1 MAKRRYNIGLLV
13 ATITD
18 EFSNRIAIGA
28 MQAAKQMDVN
38 MVIFPGKY
46 VGVQH
51 INEQYEAE
59 YEYQYNALF
68 DMAAQAKLDYL
79 IVAVGTI
86 AYAHNNEYQ
95 KRFLDSLGDTPIL
108 SLASEIEGYD
118 SLQFDNC
125 TGILDAVNYLASHG
139 REHIGMIAGDLN
151 NEAFVQRYEAYRR
164 ALEANGLTFKDGY
177 MTPSRL
183 AYRCYD
189 EAERLLDQNPEID
202 AIVCATDMIAFD
214 VYEVLKRRN
223 LRVGID
229 VAVVGFD
236 DLPADK
242 TMDPPLASVRADAVL
257 LGQKAVQ
264 KAVNHLRGVK
274 DENHYLESQ
283 FIPRRSCFKYVD
295 DSNITEKISCGDYA
309 AMVGLVKDYFAKRFE
324 TASADEQSCELV
336 IGFLAH
342 LQENYVD
349 HPVEE
354 RIVEETVAILNQ
366 ALPLKEDSGINK
378 ILYGIYIWLLRNC
391 HVSNIP
397 YVEMLHRH
405 FRAEKRVE
413 TAESVTRRFRER
425 SHYDNIF
432 IRDALMFGGDLV
444 HNYARI
450 MKKLESVGAVNAFM
464 YTFDEPITHRYSDRF
479 PDELTWCFKSY
490 SYGNKV
496 FSLPG
501 EGQRMTTPEVFG
513 NEYLC
518 QDRQH
523 IFVVADLFSAKMQ
536 YGIALLEP
544 KDETFFSELELVTY
558 QLSSAVR
565 TLHIL
570 KKQEKLLEE
579 LHASNLALDKMSRFD
594 ALTGIY
600 NRTGFYPA
608 AEALI
613 GDPEHRGKPFIVC
626 YADMDNLKSV
636 NDNFGHAEG
645 DFTIKLVAE
654 CLAHVLGNG
663 AVLGRMGGDEFAAIV
678 PKSHDVTIEAL
689 AASKERFIRDFNDSQ
704 EKPYTFGLSMGL
716 YECACENSQELSKA
730 LDQADDLLYIEKRNK
745 KNKALLARR
754 KPVQ

>member
-1 MAKRRYNIGLLV
+1 MENRRYNVGLLV

-18 EFSNRIAIGA
+18 DFSNRIAIGA
-28 MQAAKQMDVN
+28 MEAAKQLDIN
-38 MVIFPGKY
+38 LVIFPGKY

-59 YEYQYNALF
+59 YEYQYNVLF
-68 DMAAQAKLDYL
+68 DLAAQAKLDYL

-95 KRFLDSLGDTPIL
+95 KRFLDSLGDTPVL

-118 SLQFDNC
+118 SLQYDNC
-125 TGILDAVNYLASHG
+125 TGISNAVNYLASHG
-139 REHIGMIAGDLN
+139 RKHIGMIAGDLN
-151 NEAFVQRYEAYRR
+151 NATFVQRYEAYRQ
-164 ALEANGLTFKDGY
+164 ALEANGLAFKDGY
-177 MTPSRL
+177 MSPSRL

-189 EAERLLDQNPEID
+189 EVERMLDKNPEID
-202 AIVCATDMIAFD
+202 AIVCATDIIAFD
-214 VYEVLKRRN
+214 VYEVLRRRN

-236 DLPADK
+236 DLPADA
-242 TMDPPLASVRADAVL
+242 TLDPPLASVRADAVV
-257 LGQKAVQ
+257 LGHRAVQ
-264 KAVNHLRGVK
+264 KAVNHLRGVR
-274 DENHYLESQ
+274 DESRYLESQ

-295 DSNITEKISCGDYA
+295 DSNITEQISCGDFS
-309 AMVGLVKDYFAKRFE
+309 AMVGHVKEYFAKRFE
-324 TASADEQSCELV
+324 TASADEQSCQLV
-336 IGFLAH
+336 IGLLEH
-342 LQENYVD
+342 LQKNYVD
-349 HPVEE
+349 HPVDE
-354 RIVEETVAILNQ
+354 RAVEETVSILNQ
-366 ALPLKEDSGINK
+366 AIPLKEDSGINK
-378 ILYGIYIWLLRNC
+378 ILYGAYIWLVRNC

-405 FRAEKRVE
+405 FRAEKSVD
-413 TAESVTRRFRER
+413 TVESVTRKFMER

-450 MKKLESVGAVNAFM
+450 MKKLESVGAVNAFL
-464 YTFDEPITHRYSDRF
+464 YTFSEPVTHRYSDRF
-479 PDELTWCFKSY
+479 PGELTWLFKSY
-490 SYGNKV
+490 SYGEEV

-501 EGQRMTTPEVFG
+501 EGQRMTTAQVFG

-523 IFVVADLFSAKMQ
+523 IFVVADLFSAKTQ

-544 KDETFFSELELVTY
+544 KDEAFFSELELVTY

-579 LHASNLALDKMSRFD
+579 LHASNQALDKMSRFD

-613 GDPEHRGKPFIVC
+613 GDPQHQGKPFIIC

-636 NDNFGHAEG
+636 NDNYGHAEG

-654 CLAHVLGNG
+654 CLSYVLGEG
-663 AVLGRMGGDEFAAIV
+663 AILGRMGGDEFAAVV
-678 PKSHDVTIEAL
+678 PKSGDVTIGAL
-689 AASKERFIRDFNDSQ
+689 AERKERFIQSFNESQ
-704 EKPYTFGLSMGL
+704 EKPYSFGLSMGL
-716 YECACENSQELSKA
+716 HECVCQNSEELSAA

-745 KNKALLARR
+745 KNKVLLARR
-754 KPVQ
+754 KPV